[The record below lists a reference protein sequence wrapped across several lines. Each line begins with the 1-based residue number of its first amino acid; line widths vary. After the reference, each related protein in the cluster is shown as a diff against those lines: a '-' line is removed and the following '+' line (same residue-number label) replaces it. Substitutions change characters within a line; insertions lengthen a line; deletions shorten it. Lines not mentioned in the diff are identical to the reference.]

1 MYELIDNK
9 QRLAVRTMDVRI
21 TPELAQRLGQPE
33 ITGWTV
39 AEMELTANVQ
49 RQGADTQP
57 LAVTSKWHGTAVPGV
72 AGAVY
77 QADLFMQTFNMQYS
91 RCDTCTGVGG
101 TGRVVFTPS
110 STLRN
115 NNNSGSV
122 VATVAGD
129 AMGSSAALYAADIP
143 WYAKFSGNFAPYS
156 NDQHPYLI
164 WNLYRFNAD
173 GSVDQIGRSGV
184 KHAFLTLNTACSDDP
199 GDSHILGRGCSDVYS
214 VSNNDSSSSL
224 GPRSEIIPATN
235 QWGRCGSVYDTN
247 CDGVANASGLGSFD
261 QRLTVR
267 ESQFSGTPQTGATYL
282 FESWYLARE
291 DVNIYNSMGTTRA
304 TFTRNATTWSVG
316 GNDQYKL
323 GPAIDRWVDPAAPGA
338 NARSVEVATSEGRVK
353 VAVKATN
360 LGSGRWRYDY
370 AVMNLDFA
378 RAVTTGA
385 EPNLRVISNLGL
397 DSISIPVGS
406 ATLSD
411 LVFSDGDLDT
421 QNDWVGSIG
430 GGNITWS
437 TTNAASALNWGA
449 MFRFSFVVSQAPVV
463 SGVTLHIATSGSPK
477 TLKAAGLLA
486 PSARWI
492 P

>member
-1 MYELIDNK
+1 M
-9 QRLAVRTMDVRI
+9 
-21 TPELAQRLGQPE
+21 
-33 ITGWTV
+33 
-39 AEMELTANVQ
+39 
-49 RQGADTQP
+49 
-57 LAVTSKWHGTAVPGV
+57 
-72 AGAVY
+72 
-77 QADLFMQTFNMQYS
+77 
-91 RCDTCTGVGG
+91 
-101 TGRVVFTPS
+101 
-110 STLRN
+110 
-115 NNNSGSV
+115 
-122 VATVAGD
+122 
-129 AMGSSAALYAADIP
+129 
-143 WYAKFSGNFAPYS
+143 
-156 NDQHPYLI
+156 
-164 WNLYRFNAD
+164 
-173 GSVDQIGRSGV
+173 
-184 KHAFLTLNTACSDDP
+184 
-199 GDSHILGRGCSDVYS
+199 
-214 VSNNDSSSSL
+214 
-224 GPRSEIIPATN
+224 
-235 QWGRCGSVYDTN
+235 
-247 CDGVANASGLGSFD
+247 
-261 QRLTVR
+261 R

-430 GGNITWS
+430 GGNVTWS
-437 TTNAASALNWGA
+437 TTNAASALNCLSILPSN
-449 MFRFSFVVSQAPVV
+449 FRSEKC
-463 SGVTLHIATSGSPK
+463 SGCASIVPASRREISSSELNSNSMAAVDASMLSIRVCVILICSGMW
-477 TLKAAGLLA
+477 ALA
-486 PSARWI
+486 RGEISARTTPRALLPPCRSSATI
-492 P
+492 LTASPSSRFRLARIARVG